1 MEILFCNVQ
10 VHHLQFTFSIER
22 PTYRNAP
29 NLNLNSNDTTDWRIT
44 LVNRENRRKNAV
56 KLDLHGNDLMSCL
69 YEIFISEWRGS

>member
-56 KLDLHGNDLMSCL
+56 NPFLVIVPIWGHWTVFFVS
-69 YEIFISEWRGS
+69 